1 MNTNTPAS
9 SVFIVD
15 DEPLARERLKR
26 LIQKEDAFDV
36 CGEAENGEQAIE
48 RSIQLRPDIVILDIR
63 MPGTDGLE
71 VAAYLSKMKP
81 APAIIFCTAYDEYA
95 IKAFDYNAI
104 AYLLKPIRQ
113 ENLSKSLHSAG
124 QLSQAQLKHVE
135 EHSLADKPAPSFIAN
150 TWNGMEKLLLSDIF
164 YFRADHKYV
173 TVIHKGGETLSDQ
186 SLKEIESQYP
196 NELLRTHRNSLVNR
210 YHIQSLHRQTG
221 GQYVLELSELHSVP
235 VSRRL
240 VSEVKSALN
249 DL

>member
-1 MNTNTPAS
+1 MSTAMRPI

-15 DEPLARERLKR
+15 DESLARERLKR
-26 LIQKEDAFDV
+26 LLQNDSAFEV

-48 RSIQLRPDIVILDIR
+48 RALQLRPDIVILDIR

-71 VAAYLSKMKP
+71 VAAYLSSMKP
-81 APAIIFCTAYDEYA
+81 APSIIFCTAYDEYA

-113 ENLSKSLHSAG
+113 EDLLKSLHNAG
-124 QLSQAQLKHVE
+124 QLSQVQLKRIE
-135 EHSLADKPAPSFIAN
+135 EQSLADKPATSFIAN
-150 TWNGMEKLLLSDIF
+150 TWNGMEKLLLTDIF

-186 SLKEIESQYP
+186 TLKEIETQYP

-210 YHIQSLHRQTG
+210 YHIQSLHRQAN
-221 GQYVLELSELHSVP
+221 GQYLLDLSEKHHVA
-235 VSRRL
+235 VSRRM
-240 VSEVKSALN
+240 VSEVKAALN
-249 DL
+249 EL

>member
-1 MNTNTPAS
+1 MPARTT

-15 DEPLARERLKR
+15 DESLARERLKR
-26 LIQKEDAFDV
+26 LLQNEEAFSI

-48 RSIQLRPDIVILDIR
+48 RSLQLRPDIVILDIR

-81 APAIIFCTAYDEYA
+81 APAIVFCTAYDEYA

-113 ENLSKSLHSAG
+113 EDLLKSLNSAC
-124 QLSQAQLKHVE
+124 QLSQVQLKQVE
-135 EHSLADKPAPSFIAN
+135 EQSLADKPATSFIAN

-186 SLKEIESQYP
+186 TLKEIENQYP
-196 NELLRTHRNSLVNR
+196 NDLLRTHRNSLVNR
-210 YHIQSLHRQTG
+210 YHIQSLHRQTN
-221 GQYVLELSELHSVP
+221 GQYTLELSELHNVS

-240 VSEVKSALN
+240 VSEVKAALN
-249 DL
+249 TL

>member
-1 MNTNTPAS
+1 MSTTTRPT

-15 DEPLARERLKR
+15 DESLARERLKR
-26 LIQKEDAFDV
+26 LLQNDSAFEI

-48 RSIQLRPDIVILDIR
+48 RTLQLRPDIVILDIR

-71 VAAYLSKMKP
+71 VAGYLSTMKP
-81 APAIIFCTAYDEYA
+81 APSIIFCTAYDEYA
-95 IKAFDYNAI
+95 IKAFEYNAI

-113 ENLSKSLHSAG
+113 EDLIKSLHSAS
-124 QLSQAQLKHVE
+124 QLSQVQLKLVE
-135 EHSLADKPAPSFIAN
+135 EQSLADKPDTSFIAN
-150 TWNGMEKLLLSDIF
+150 TWNGMEKLSLADIF

-186 SLKEIESQYP
+186 TLKEIESQYP

-210 YHIQSLHRQTG
+210 YHIQALHREAN
-221 GQYVLELSELHSVP
+221 GQYQLDLSEQHRVT

-249 DL
+249 EL